1 MPLSK
6 DRIRFVA
13 VSAAF
18 IVLLAAAAVIIIE
31 NPQVLSQ
38 VFSTPE
44 KPTLQIISRDYIAG
58 RNESGK
64 DDVNVSF
71 IVTVKNTGTLNE
83 SKVLVCSVTFK
94 TDAGVLNY
102 HNNTIVSLTPGETR
116 TYKSI
121 VNLPECAKSV
131 SWTLTTVFE

>member
-1 MPLSK
+1 MPISK

-18 IVLLAAAAVIIIE
+18 IVLLAVAAAIIIE
-31 NPQVLSQ
+31 DPQVLSQ

-64 DDVNVSF
+64 DNMNVSF
-71 IVTVKNTGTLNE
+71 LVVIKNTGTSNE
-83 SKVLVCSVTFK
+83 SKILVCSVTFQ
-94 TDAGVLNY
+94 TETGALTCDNR
-102 HNNTIVSLTPGETR
+102 TIVSLAPGETQ
-116 TYKSI
+116 TYKPV
-121 VNLPECAKSV
+121 VNLPDSAKSV
-131 SWTLTTVFE
+131 SWTLSTVFE